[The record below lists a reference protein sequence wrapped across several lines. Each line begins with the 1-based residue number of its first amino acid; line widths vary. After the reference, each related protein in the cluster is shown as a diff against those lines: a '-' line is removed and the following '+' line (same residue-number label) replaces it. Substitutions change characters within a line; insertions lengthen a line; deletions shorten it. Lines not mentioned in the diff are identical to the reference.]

1 MGENVVENAFGIL
14 KKTFKKLLL
23 KNNLHI
29 IFLLDVVTCCMLYNF
44 ILDRWDVNVNV
55 LMF

>member
-1 MGENVVENAFGIL
+1 MGEIVVENAFGIL

-29 IFLLDVVTCCMLYNF
+29 IFILDVVTCCMLYNF